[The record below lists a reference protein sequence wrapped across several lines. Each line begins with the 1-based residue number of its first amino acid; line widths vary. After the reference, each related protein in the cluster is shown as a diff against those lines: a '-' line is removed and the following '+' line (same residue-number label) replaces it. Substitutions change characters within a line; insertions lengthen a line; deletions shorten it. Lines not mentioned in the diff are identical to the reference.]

1 MRLQNLIESVNAIPY
16 YIQFVAAEIWQ
27 NVMNNYKVIKKSFVD
42 KAIKSIIEL
51 KGDYY
56 WELTAKQTNYRK
68 KILHALSSSD
78 KGIFAKE
85 TIQKY
90 NLGSN
95 STTQKAIAT
104 FIDDGI
110 IEKFNNELLF
120 SDPIYK
126 MFLKENL

>member
-1 MRLQNLIESVNAIPY
+1 MLFPTIFNLLRLKFGKKTNA
-16 YIQFVAAEIWQ
+16 VE
-27 NVMNNYKVIKKSFVD
+27 KKHIN

-51 KGDYY
+51 KSDYY
-56 WELTAKQTNYRK
+56 WELTSKQTNYRK
-68 KILHALSSSD
+68 KVLHALSCSN

-85 TIQKY
+85 TIAKF
-90 NLGSN
+90 NLGAN
-95 STTQKAIAT
+95 STTQKAIAS
-104 FIDDGI
+104 FIEDGI